1 MTFLI
6 ETALVADAERAA
18 VVMAGMSATDIL
30 GENGDNG
37 TVATDVVVIGGLA
50 EASIACGYQGFDAE
64 GAIAAGR
71 AAVNDQQFDCGMF
84 KLFHRQLC
92 MRKVETKAVMT
103 VRMKFAILLIV
114 SRFIIDIITF
124 LDIITY

>member
-1 MTFLI
+1 
-6 ETALVADAERAA
+6 
-18 VVMAGMSATDIL
+18 MAGMSATDIL

-64 GAIAAGR
+64 RAIAAGGT
-71 AAVNDQQFDCGMF
+71 AVNDQQFDCGMF

-92 MRKVETKAVMT
+92 IRKVDTKAVMT
-103 VRMKFAILLIV
+103 VRRKLPSFSALGILK
-114 SRFIIDIITF
+114 SFIMI
-124 LDIITY
+124 L

>member
-1 MTFLI
+1 
-6 ETALVADAERAA
+6 
-18 VVMAGMSATDIL
+18 MAGVSTTDIL
-30 GENGDNG
+30 WENRDNG
-37 TVATDVVVIGGLA
+37 TIAANILVIGGLA
-50 EASIACGYQGFDAE
+50 EAGLACRNQVLDTE
-64 GAIAAGR
+64 RAIAAGGT
-71 AAVNDQQFDCGMF
+71 AVNDQQFDCGMF

-124 LDIITY
+124 LDIVTY

>member
-1 MTFLI
+1 
-6 ETALVADAERAA
+6 
-18 VVMAGMSATDIL
+18 MAGVSTKDIL
-30 GENGDNG
+30 WENRDNG
-37 TVATDVVVIGGLA
+37 TVATNIIMIGGLA
-50 EASIACGYQGFDAE
+50 EAGLACRNQVFDTE
-64 GAIAAGR
+64 RAIAAGR
-71 AAVNDQQFDCGMF
+71 ATVNDQQFDCGMLKF
-84 KLFHRQLC
+84 FHRQLC